1 MEVHQAEAFL
11 VLAEELHF
19 GRASARLRM
28 AQPPLSRLIKQL
40 EKELGAPL
48 FERTTRSV
56 TLTTAGE
63 ALVPPAQGLLRAA
76 EKARQV
82 VLDTVTGDTGYVT
95 IGFAG
100 ASTQRFV
107 GALARE
113 VRNNHRG
120 VNLDFH
126 SSQFSHTGLQRV
138 LDGSLDLAIGRWD
151 FVPAEIQSHVLAV
164 EEALVV
170 VPSGH
175 RLAHESEVRMKD
187 LAHDPWVTLPSG
199 LGAALQNRLN
209 TLAMTAGFSPRVV
222 QTAPDS
228 WTLLVLVAAGMG
240 SALTLDSVRDNAPTE
255 GVSFLKVKGGNTS
268 LELRLIWRKTNKNP
282 ALPRILQSAHRLYPL
297 ETDEPGNV
305 PEESSR

>member
-1 MEVHQAEAFL
+1 MEVHQAEAFI

-19 GRASARLRM
+19 GRAAARLRM

-40 EKELGAPL
+40 ERELGSPL

-63 ALVPPAQGLLRAA
+63 ALIHPAQDLLRASA
-76 EKARQV
+76 NAHQV
-82 VLDTVTGDTGYVT
+82 VLNAVTGETGHVD

-100 ASTQRFV
+100 ASTQSFV

-113 VRNNHRG
+113 VRKNHHG

-126 SSQFSHTGLQRV
+126 SSQFAHTGLQRV

-151 FVPAEIQSHVLAV
+151 YVPAEIDSHLLAV
-164 EEALVV
+164 EEAMVV
-170 VPSGH
+170 VPAGH
-175 RLAHESEVRMKD
+175 RLANRSTVRMKE
-187 LAHDPWVTLPSG
+187 LAQDPWVTLPSG

-209 TLAMTAGFSPRVV
+209 SLAMASGFTPRVV

-240 SALTLDSVRDNAPTE
+240 CALTLDSVRDNAPTE
-255 GVSFLKVKGGNTS
+255 GVSFLKVQGGNTA

-282 ALPRILQSAHRLYPL
+282 ALPRILQSAHRLYPA
-297 ETDEPGNV
+297 
-305 PEESSR
+305 ESAAPDVASAGSAR

>member
-19 GRASARLRM
+19 GRAAARLRM

-40 EKELGAPL
+40 ERELGSPL

-63 ALVPPAQGLLRAA
+63 ALVRPAQGLLRAA
-76 EKARQV
+76 ENARQV
-82 VLDTVTGDTGYVT
+82 VLNAVTGETGHVD

-100 ASTQRFV
+100 ASTQSFV
-107 GALARE
+107 GSLARE
-113 VRNNHRG
+113 VRKNHQG
-120 VNLDFH
+120 INLEFH

-151 FVPAEIQSHVLAV
+151 FVPAEVDSHLLTV

-175 RLAHESEVRMKD
+175 PLANGSTVRMKD
-187 LAHDPWVTLPSG
+187 LARDPWVTLPSG
-199 LGAALQNRLN
+199 FGAALQNRLN
-209 TLAMTAGFSPRVV
+209 SLSMAAGFTPRVV

-240 SALTLDSVRDNAPTE
+240 SAITLDSVRDNAPTE
-255 GVSFLKVKGGNTS
+255 GVSFLNIRGGNTA
-268 LELRLIWRKTNKNP
+268 LELRLIWRKTNSNP
-282 ALPRILQSAHRLYPL
+282 ALPRVLQAARKLYPL
-297 ETDEPGNV
+297 EDAAPGET
-305 PEESSR
+305 PAPSSP

>member
-11 VLAEELHF
+11 TLAEELHF
-19 GRASARLRM
+19 GRAAERLRI

-40 EKELGAPL
+40 EKELGASL

-56 TLTTAGE
+56 TLTAAGE
-63 ALVPPAQGLLRAA
+63 ALVKPAQTLIRAA
-76 EKARQV
+76 ENARRV
-82 VLDTVTGDTGYVT
+82 VQNTVTGEMGQVD

-100 ASTQRFV
+100 ASTQRIV

-113 VRNNHRG
+113 VRKNHHG
-120 VNLDFH
+120 VSLDFH
-126 SSQFSHTGLQRV
+126 SAQFSHTGLQRV

-151 FVPAEIQSHVLAV
+151 FVPAEVDSHVLAV

-175 RLAHESEVRMKD
+175 RLANEHEVRMKD
-187 LAHDPWVTLPSG
+187 LTKDPWVTLPSG

-209 TLAMTAGFSPRVV
+209 SLAMAAGFSPRVV

-240 SALTLDSVRDNAPTE
+240 NALTLDSVRDNAPTD
-255 GVSFLKVKGGNTS
+255 GVSFVKVAGGHTS

-282 ALPRILQSAHRLYPL
+282 ALPRILQAAHRLYPA
-297 ETDEPGNV
+297 TAN
-305 PEESSR
+305 